1 MDKDKIM
8 EAMGYIDPG
17 LVEEAGREAAAVK
30 RGRRGWSRPAV
41 IAACLCAVLAGTA
54 VAAELAGV
62 RILDFWENE
71 TRVVDPDGARE
82 EVSGV
87 TISRGIRYFSIDEFS
102 RQIVEMD
109 RGFTEPA
116 ARSFS
121 SWEEMEDFV
130 GIRVMENPVLAAVRS
145 GGAVDVGLPDGE
157 GRFVARFDP
166 GPGHASDGVT
176 PMEGIVGI
184 TLYGG
189 YYLHRGDPDLRPWNG
204 ICVDVSAEL
213 ALDTEN
219 RPLDEM
225 EMFYSPDEAAVTRET
240 YVTSNGLSALIS
252 KAEIPER
259 EGGSAP
265 SPAVDWY
272 TAYFTLDGVFFRVST
287 VDYKGFNGGNIPA
300 GLVEETLKE
309 VLDGFAC
316 TTGG

>member
-8 EAMGYIDPG
+8 DAMEYIDPA
-17 LVEEAGREAAAVK
+17 LVEEAGREAPAMK
-30 RGRRGWSRPAV
+30 RGWRGWSRPAV

-54 VAAELAGV
+54 VAAELSGV
-62 RILDFWENE
+62 RIVDIWDNR
-71 TRVVDPDGARE
+71 TQTVDPDGTLE

-102 RQIVEMD
+102 QQIIELD
-109 RGFTEPA
+109 QGFTEPA

-130 GIRVMENPVLAAVRS
+130 GIRVMENPVLAAARS
-145 GGAVDVGLPDGE
+145 GGTVHVGLPDGE
-157 GRFVARFDP
+157 GRFVARFAP

-184 TLYGG
+184 KLYGS
-189 YYLHRGDPDLRPWNG
+189 YNLRRGDPDLWPWGGLCIN
-204 ICVDVSAEL
+204 VSAEL

-219 RPLDEM
+219 SFLDEI
-225 EMFYSPDEAAVTRET
+225 ELSYSSDEAVITRET
-240 YVTSNGLSALIS
+240 YVTSNGLSVLIS
-252 KAEIPER
+252 KEEIPER
-259 EGGSAP
+259 EGGSVP

-272 TAYFTLDGVFFRVST
+272 TAYFTLDGVFFSVSA
-287 VDYKGFNGGNIPA
+287 VDYKDFNGGNIPA

-309 VLDGFAC
+309 VLDGFVC
-316 TTGG
+316 

>member
-8 EAMGYIDPG
+8 DAMEYIDPAR
-17 LVEEAGREAAAVK
+17 VEEAGREAPALK

-54 VAAELAGV
+54 VAAELSGV
-62 RILDFWENE
+62 RIVDIWDNR
-71 TRVVDPDGARE
+71 TQTVDPDGTLE

-102 RQIVEMD
+102 QQIIELD
-109 RGFTEPA
+109 QGFTEPA

-130 GIRVMENPVLAAVRS
+130 GIRVMENPVLAAARS
-145 GGAVDVGLPDGE
+145 GGTVHVGLPDGE

-184 TLYGG
+184 KLYGS
-189 YYLHRGDPDLRPWNG
+189 YNRRRGDPDLWPWGGLCIN
-204 ICVDVSAEL
+204 VSAEL

-219 RPLDEM
+219 SFLDEI
-225 EMFYSPDEAAVTRET
+225 ELSYSSDEAVITRET
-240 YVTSNGLSALIS
+240 YVTSNGLSVLIS
-252 KAEIPER
+252 KEEIPER
-259 EGGSAP
+259 EGGSVP

-272 TAYFTLDGVFFRVST
+272 TAYFTLDGVFFSVSA
-287 VDYKGFNGGNIPA
+287 VDYKDFNGGNIPA

-309 VLDGFAC
+309 VLDGFIC
-316 TTGG
+316 